1 MSEKKDKKI
10 QIDQFADNQF
20 HDDEQILSESE
31 IDNAEDYLFGDRD
44 SAVLRLS
51 HQKNKTDMK
60 DIIQIGRAHV

>member
-31 IDNAEDYLFGDRD
+31 IDNAEE
-44 SAVLRLS
+44 
-51 HQKNKTDMK
+51 
-60 DIIQIGRAHV
+60 IGRAHV